1 MKYWD
6 SSALVALLVQEKTSS
21 RVVRIAKQDPEISSW
36 WGTKVECVSA
46 IARLARQGDLDGGE
60 VNRILERLE
69 VWSAGWEEV
78 QPSEQIREIAIRCL
92 RTHSMKAADAIQ
104 LSAAWIAAEHKP
116 STLEFMTFDD
126 RLSEAAAKEGFR
138 VLS

>member
-6 SSALVALLVQEKTSS
+6 SSALVALLVQEKASS
-21 RVVRIAKQDPEISSW
+21 RVIRIAKKDPDISSW

-46 IARLARQGDLDGGE
+46 IARLARQGDLDGVA

-69 VWSAGWEEV
+69 IWTEDWEEI
-78 QPSEQIREIAIRCL
+78 QPGERIREIAIRCL
-92 RTHSMKAADAIQ
+92 RMHSLRAADALQ
-104 LSAAWIAAEHKP
+104 LAAAWIASEHKP
-116 STLEFMTFDD
+116 STLEFMTLDE

>member
-6 SSALVALLVQEKTSS
+6 SSALVALLVQNKATA
-21 RVVRIAKQDPEISSW
+21 RVNRIAKKDQEIASW

-46 IARLARQGDLDGGE
+46 IARLARQGDLDGSE
-60 VNRILERLE
+60 ANRILERLDA
-69 VWSAGWEEV
+69 WSEDWEEI
-78 QPSEQIREIAIRCL
+78 QPGERIREVAIRCL
-92 RTHSMKAADAIQ
+92 RMHSLRAADALQ
-104 LSAAWIAAEHKP
+104 LAAAWIASEHKP
-116 STLEFMTFDD
+116 STLEFMTLDD